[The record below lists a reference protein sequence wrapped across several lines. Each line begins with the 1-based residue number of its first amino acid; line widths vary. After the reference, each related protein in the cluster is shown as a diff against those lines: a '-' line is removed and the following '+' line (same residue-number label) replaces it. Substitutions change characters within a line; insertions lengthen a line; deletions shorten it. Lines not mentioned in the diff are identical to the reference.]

1 MNVQSLFKGMAIAV
15 GLGGL
20 CGSAFASTVNVDLDE
35 EHQVIRGFGG
45 MVHNTWQGGK
55 GLSDADAKIA
65 FGTGDGTLGLNVLR
79 IPVNES
85 SSNFG
90 KELDAAKSAKKYA
103 GDDFLVYATPWK
115 PPQNLQTPY
124 TLNRWGTNYQTTKV
138 SESNW
143 PAYVD
148 HLNSFAAYMKNQG
161 VPLYAISIQN
171 EPDWCDS
178 WTCWSAD
185 ELYKFTKN
193 YADQLRKNGTKVIS
207 AESFSYDKNLYN
219 KILNDASALKNIDIL
234 GAHFYASEAN
244 SKDDFY
250 AYSLADQK
258 NVERWMTE
266 HYTESQGSANYW
278 RKVMNTGDQAN
289 QNKLD
294 TVRAMDVAYEI
305 HRGLAIGN
313 FSQYTWWYIRR
324 CYGLIMETDASGK
337 LQIPS
342 NEVGK
347 ISKRGYVLSQFAR
360 FIRPGAIRVGATA
373 KPEANLFA
381 SAYKSA
387 NSDSVIVV
395 LVNRDYTNSKT
406 VTVKVPGAKVESFH
420 VYTTSEAKNAKY
432 EGEVE
437 VKDGSVTITM
447 DAGNTGNK
455 DCIVTLVGELGDVE
469 KTPRAPY
476 GGKVI
481 DLPALIEAENYDV
494 PGTGVVNKTYYDED
508 SENKGDAEFRSDL
521 GVDVVK
527 SGSNMAIGYTSQGEW
542 LEYTINVK
550 TAGKYRLTVN
560 AASSSKG
567 AALDFAIDGNA
578 VGETVLVDSTGENWS
593 VYQDFD
599 VGEAELTAGNH
610 VIRMTI
616 AGSYTNVD
624 YFKFESIND
633 EGEVV
638 ELSPTEIAKTKNPVK
653 KNSTE
658 EEDST
663 KEEEEEAPES
673 IFGSNQ
679 KLERAASGNYEV
691 FDLRGKKLATFTAK
705 NMAEA
710 VHLWKNGNV
719 KGDIRASGINIIRN
733 RVNGMIT
740 KVRVNY

>member
-1 MNVQSLFKGMAIAV
+1 MNNKLIHGAKIA
-15 GLGGL
+15 LGCL
-20 CGSAFASTVNVDLDE
+20 CGLTASALASTVDVDLDE

-55 GLSDADAKIA
+55 GLSEADAKIA

-85 SSNFG
+85 SNDFG
-90 KELDAAKSAKKYA
+90 KELNAAKYAKQYA

-115 PPQNLQTPY
+115 PPQSLQTPY

-143 PAYVD
+143 QAYAD

-219 KILNDASALKNIDIL
+219 KILNDADALKNIDIL

-244 SKDDFY
+244 SSDDFY

-305 HRGLAIGN
+305 HRGLVVGN

-360 FIRPGAIRVGATA
+360 FIRPGAVRVGATA

-387 NSDSVIVV
+387 GGDSVIVV
-395 LVNRDYTNSKT
+395 LVNRDYGNNKT
-406 VTVKVPGAKVESFH
+406 VTINVPGAKVETFH
-420 VYTTSEAKNAKY
+420 MYTTSEAKNAQY

-437 VKDGSVTITM
+437 VNNGSVTITM
-447 DAGNTGNK
+447 DAGNTSNK
-455 DCIVTLVGELGDVE
+455 DCIVTLVGQIGEQVVVPRKPYNDEIVVLPGRIEVE
-469 KTPRAPY
+469 DYDIP
-476 GGKVI
+476 GSGK
-481 DLPALIEAENYDV
+481 
-494 PGTGVVNKTYYDED
+494 GNKTYSDND
-508 SENKGDAEFRSDL
+508 SENKGKAYRED
-521 GVDVVK
+521 GVDIIQINENDESK
-527 SGSNMAIGYTSQGEW
+527 GYAIGYTNQGEW
-542 LEYTINVK
+542 LEYTIKVEYESEYPISAYVASGS
-550 TAGKYRLTVN
+550 T
-560 AASSSKG
+560 SSSFK
-567 AALDFAIDGNA
+567 L
-578 VGETVLVDSTGENWS
+578 LVDGESVTDEIAVPQTADNDWS
-593 VYQDFD
+593 VYK
-599 VGEAELTAGNH
+599 LIN
-610 VIRMTI
+610 
-616 AGSYTNVD
+616 AGSTTLT
-624 YFKFESIND
+624 
-633 EGEVV
+633 EGTHTVRLV
-638 ELSPTEIAKTKNPVK
+638 ITGSYVNIDWFAFGDPTLNNKVSVN
-653 KNSTE
+653 
-658 EEDST
+658 
-663 KEEEEEAPES
+663 
-673 IFGSNQ
+673 G
-679 KLERAASGNYEV
+679 
-691 FDLRGKKLATFTAK
+691 TAK
-705 NMAEA
+705 IPISNRYS
-710 VHLWKNGNV
+710 LKNGSDSYAIY
-719 KGDIRASGINIIRN
+719 DIRGSFVG
-733 RVNGMIT
+733 
-740 KVRVNY
+740 KVQAANLQELRLNAANCVKRGGAYMAKSSTGTTLRIQIVK